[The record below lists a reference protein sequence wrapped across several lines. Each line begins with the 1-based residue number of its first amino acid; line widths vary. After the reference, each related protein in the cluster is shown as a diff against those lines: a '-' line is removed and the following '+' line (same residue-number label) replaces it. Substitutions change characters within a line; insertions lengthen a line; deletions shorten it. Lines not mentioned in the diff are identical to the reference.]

1 MYNQFHQGVMIG
13 QDPEKR
19 FIKIKRN
26 YRLWLGKTNVQEK
39 PSHRQALFRQ
49 NGGRL

>member
-39 PSHRQALFRQ
+39 PSHRQALFR
-49 NGGRL
+49 